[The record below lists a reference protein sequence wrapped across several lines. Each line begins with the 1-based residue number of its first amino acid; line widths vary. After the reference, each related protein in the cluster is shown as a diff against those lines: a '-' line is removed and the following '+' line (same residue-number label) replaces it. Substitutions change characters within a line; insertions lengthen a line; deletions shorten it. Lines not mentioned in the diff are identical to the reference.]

1 MGTTI
6 KDVAEA
12 AGVSTAT
19 VSRVL
24 APEYSGYVTE
34 RTRDR
39 VVAAAEK
46 LGYRMNFAARSLKR
60 QSTMTIGVVFPE
72 MANDFF
78 MDVAEGIERELHSEG
93 YTMLLSSSLNSV
105 AEEKKRISMLAG
117 RMVDGMLIIPAG
129 SQGEHL
135 QALSEQ
141 GMPIVLVDRI
151 VEGTDLDAVTSDNEE
166 GTFRLTKALLS
177 DGFKRIAF
185 VGGEITLSA
194 ARERLSGYARA
205 LAEAEIKPDPS
216 LICLGGMDVEDG
228 YRLMGR
234 LLKKRNPPEAMVA
247 VNLLVH
253 LGMERCLL
261 EAGTIGP
268 EQKFRSGPGFSSG
281 SRPRAIIAGF
291 DESRY
296 TPFLPA
302 CRYVAS
308 QDAVGM
314 GKQAGRRIIEKI
326 QEKKTLNS
334 EVKNSGAR
342 IIRLPVT
349 LSSPMDSSNLTDS
362 SRPRRKTARALNRKV

>member
-1 MGTTI
+1 MGKTI
-6 KDVAEA
+6 RDVASA

-24 APEYSGYVTE
+24 APDNQGYVAE
-34 RTRDR
+34 KTRDK

-46 LGYRMNFAARSLKR
+46 LGYRMNFTARSLKR

-72 MANDFF
+72 LANDFF
-78 MDVAEGIERELHSEG
+78 MDVAEGIERELNAEG

-105 AEEKKRISMLAG
+105 EEEKKRISMLAD

-129 SQGEHL
+129 SYGEHL
-135 QALSEQ
+135 QFLSDQ

-151 VEGTDLDAVTSDNEE
+151 VEGAELDGVTSDNEE
-166 GTFRLTKALLS
+166 GTFQLTRALLA
-177 DGFKRIAF
+177 DGFRRIAF

-194 ARERLSGYARA
+194 ARERLSGFARA
-205 LAEAEIKPDPS
+205 LAEVGIKPEPS
-216 LICLGGMDVEDG
+216 WICLGGMDVEDG
-228 YRLMGR
+228 YRQMGK
-234 LLKKRNPPEAMVA
+234 LLKRKNLPEAMVA
-247 VNLLVH
+247 VNLMVH

-261 EAGTIGP
+261 DIDGSAAGSKP
-268 EQKFRSGPGFSSG
+268 PLV
-281 SRPRAIIAGF
+281 IAGF

-302 CRYVAS
+302 CRYIAS

-314 GKQAGRRIIEKI
+314 GKRAVQRIIERI
-326 QEKKTLNS
+326 QEKKAQNS
-334 EVKNSGAR
+334 EIKKTGER

-349 LSSPMDSSNLTDS
+349 ISCPEK
-362 SRPRRKTARALNRKV
+362 KTAWASN